1 MSFEEKLLHKYIRP
15 AISEKGFGDLAVIM
29 ETNQTNNTV
38 NIMIQNSE
46 NPTMGELRIGV
57 EAPYT
62 PGIESIN
69 LYPGDKVWVQYMN
82 GDRAQP
88 YITAI
93 YPQGQSQ
100 YKRHKSIKAL
110 HTRNLLT

>member
-1 MSFEEKLLHKYIRP
+1 MSFEDKLLQKYIQP
-15 AISEKGFGDLAVIM
+15 AIKEKGFGDLAVVM
-29 ETNQTNNTV
+29 ETNQVRNTV
-38 NIMIQNSE
+38 NIMIQNAE
-46 NPTMGELRIGV
+46 NPTMGELRIDV
-57 EAPYT
+57 EVPYM

-82 GDRAQP
+82 GDRALP
-88 YITAI
+88 FITAI
-93 YPQGQSQ
+93 YPQGQGQ